1 VVDGREVEAAV
12 QAVDVTDELA
22 DGPLELGA
30 IAQAGL
36 GDLDEDDLT
45 APLGVALEQFLKRLE
60 LLDDAL
66 GDVELLTAD
75 NDLLAGVQRAEGVN
89 LGSNTGAVA
98 GAAKNRSSAAGTDL
112 TWMIA
117 ATHRS
122 WMTRSQSMPIG
133 Q

>member
-89 LGSNTGAVA
+89 LGSNAGAVA
-98 GAAKNRSSAAGTDL
+98 GCSEK
-112 TWMIA
+112 
-117 ATHRS
+117 
-122 WMTRSQSMPIG
+122 IG
-133 Q
+133 VQQRARI